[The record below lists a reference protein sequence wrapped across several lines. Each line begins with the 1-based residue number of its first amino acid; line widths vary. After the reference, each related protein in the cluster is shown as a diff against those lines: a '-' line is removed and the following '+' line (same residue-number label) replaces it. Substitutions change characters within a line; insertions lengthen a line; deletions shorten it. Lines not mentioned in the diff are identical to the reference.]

1 MALKTA
7 FLRTTSA
14 LILLGVVCVVPVGGQ
29 VLNSV
34 ARPISLQAVLPES
47 LTVTLSA
54 SAVNFTLTPGSA
66 TNSGSTSITATTS
79 WTLAPGLTPVRVYA
93 FFANSASALTDGAG
107 DNIPSADFQISDN
120 GGAFRALVRTVPFGG
135 TKAGLQLS
143 STPIRA
149 ANRSGSHTD
158 TLNFNINLT
167 ALPNLPPATYTG
179 TLTIQAQAL

>member
-7 FLRTTSA
+7 ILRITTA
-14 LILLGVVCVVPVGGQ
+14 LILLGVVWVPARGQ

-34 ARPISLQAVLPES
+34 AQPITLQAVLPES

-66 TNSGSTSITATTS
+66 ANPGSTSITATTA
-79 WTLAPGLTPVRVYA
+79 WTLRPGLTPVRVYA

-107 DNIPSADFQISDN
+107 DNIPSKDFLISDN
-120 GGAFRALVRTVPFGG
+120 GGAFRTLVRTTPFGG
-135 TKAGLQLS
+135 ANAGLTLS

-149 ANRSGSHTD
+149 ANRSGSHID
-158 TLNFNINLT
+158 VMDFNINLT
-167 ALPNLPPATYTG
+167 TLPKLPAATYTG
-179 TLTIQAQAL
+179 TLTIQASAL